1 MKQIVLKKGHNI
13 RISGV
18 PSSDSHTL
26 ITSKKIGVS
35 PNSFLNVKP
44 KLIVAEGDNVKIG
57 SPLFYDKTKPK
68 VKWASPASGNVSK
81 IMYGARRIIER
92 IEIEVDGEE
101 KIIND
106 LKTVEKLQTASR
118 NDILNFLLDA
128 NLFHLIRERPFN
140 RVADPDKEPRD
151 IFISGLNTGPIA
163 INLLK
168 MITENKVAFQK
179 GLTAISKL
187 TTGKTYFTSS
197 QNHNFENV
205 ENQIISGPHPAGNVG
220 IQIHH
225 TKPLKPND
233 IVWTIDAQH
242 VLTIGRLFETGSY
255 NPSMIISIGGSGA
268 LAPFIAEVNAGVQ
281 VKDLIENQ
289 NLNKQK
295 IRLVSGDVLTG
306 KSTSQN
312 NFLGF
317 YDSTLS
323 IINDTVER
331 PFLGMLSIGN
341 SSTKYSLTRVF
352 LRLTDK
358 LFNFTTAQNGELRP
372 IVPLSAWEKVLP
384 MDILPNELYRAILA
398 EDIEEMEKLGIWECD
413 DEDFALCSF
422 SCPSKIDVGKVIR
435 DGLNLIEAEA

>member
-1 MKQIVLKKGHNI
+1 MKEIVLKKGHNI

-18 PSSDSHTL
+18 PSTDSQSL
-26 ITSKKIGVS
+26 ITSKKVGVS
-35 PNSFLNVKP
+35 PNSFRNVKP
-44 KLIVAEGDNVKIG
+44 KLMVSEGDIVSIG

-68 VKWASPASGNVSK
+68 VKWASPASGVISK
-81 IMYGARRIIER
+81 ISYGARRVIEK
-92 IEIEVDGEE
+92 IEIKVNGKD

-106 LKTVEKLQTASR
+106 LKNIENLQDASR
-118 NDILNFLLDA
+118 NDIINFLLDA

-140 RVADPDKEPRD
+140 RVADPDKKPRD
-151 IFISGLNTGPIA
+151 IFISGLNTSPIA
-163 INLLK
+163 VDLSKIIN
-168 MITENKVAFQK
+168 ENKAALQT

-197 QNHNFENV
+197 QNHNFKNV
-205 ENQIISGPHPAGNVG
+205 ENQIIFGQHPAGNVG

-225 TKPLKPND
+225 TKPIKPND

-242 VLTIGRLFETGSY
+242 LLTIGRLFETGSY
-255 NPSMIISIGGSGA
+255 DPSMTVTIGGSGA
-268 LAPFIAEVNAGVQ
+268 RAPFIAKVNACVH
-281 VKDLIENQ
+281 VEDLIINQ

-306 KSTSQN
+306 QTISQN
-312 NFLGF
+312 DFLGF

-323 IINDTVER
+323 ILNDTVKR

-372 IVPLSAWEKVLP
+372 MVPISAWEKVLP
-384 MDILPNELYRAILA
+384 MDIFPNELYRAILA

-422 SCPSKIDVGKVIR
+422 SCPSKIDVGRVIR